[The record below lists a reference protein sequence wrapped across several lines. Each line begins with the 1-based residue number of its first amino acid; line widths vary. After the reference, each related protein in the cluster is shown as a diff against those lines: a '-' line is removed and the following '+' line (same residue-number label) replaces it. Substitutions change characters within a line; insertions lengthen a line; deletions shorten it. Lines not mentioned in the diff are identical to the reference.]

1 MELRK
6 ISRKS
11 FITDCEGPLTL
22 NDNAFE
28 VAEKFIPEGGKFFK
42 ILSKY
47 DDCLVEANHPGYHAG
62 DTLKLIAPFFKA
74 YDVNNQDLINYSRKN
89 VNLVYGADNTLNYV
103 KDKVHSFI
111 VSTSY
116 GQYIQ
121 ALCDNTHFPYDNTV
135 HTHLDLDNIPINEK
149 DKQEL
154 KIFHDDILKLNP
166 QDIDQFHKLD
176 QIFFDKLPKM
186 DIYDLVKT
194 VDTVGGEGKR
204 QAVKRI
210 LKREDLPANN
220 LMYMGDSITDV
231 EPLEFAKKNG
241 GLAIAFNGNSYA
253 IEAADIA
260 IISDNTI
267 VTSLLV
273 DLHARYD
280 NDYVREFVQR
290 YSEKG
295 HAEAFFIMLNDEEL
309 VVKFDKEYQRK
320 TLPLIEII
328 TDENREYL
336 IQESMKMRQSIRG
349 TDIGGLG

>member
-1 MELRK
+1 M
-6 ISRKS
+6 
-11 FITDCEGPLTL
+11 
-22 NDNAFE
+22 N
-28 VAEKFIPEGGKFFK
+28 
-42 ILSKY
+42 
-47 DDCLVEANHPGYHAG
+47 
-62 DTLKLIAPFFKA
+62 
-74 YDVNNQDLINYSRKN
+74 
-89 VNLVYGADNTLNYV
+89 
-103 KDKVHSFI
+103 
-111 VSTSY
+111 
-116 GQYIQ
+116 
-121 ALCDNTHFPYDNTV
+121 
-135 HTHLDLDNIPINEK
+135 
-149 DKQEL
+149 
-154 KIFHDDILKLNP
+154 DDILKLNP

-309 VVKFDKEYQRK
+309 VVKFDKEYQRM
-320 TLPLIEII
+320 L
-328 TDENREYL
+328 
-336 IQESMKMRQSIRG
+336 S
-349 TDIGGLG
+349 